1 MKHTKVRTLRAA
13 IASVL
18 LVTAVPVAM
27 GADPETGTL
36 ADENQVVTWTGQTT
50 GSNPEQCIVV
60 PTRPPLVEDFDP
72 DVDPACDH
80 YMLSVNPAFAG
91 ETEVLIHINS
101 TGSKADNDDYD
112 LYVLDKDGK
121 QVGSSTTPGADET
134 VKLINPA
141 EGDYKI
147 EIQAWLVQSP
157 EGTYVGDATLKA
169 GTPNFA
175 PKVTASA
182 EQIFATP
189 TLMDSQLHTGE
200 PSIAVSPIIPEDGSR
215 PLIVGDAPW
224 GTSNA
229 TSLWWRS
236 RDGGESYELVQD
248 PAAAPRPRPCE
259 EIDGGGD
266 SDTAFD
272 RHGNIY
278 VNDLAALI
286 NITVGHSHDDFQ
298 TMNCTKAGGTNPL
311 QPIQDRQWIVAS
323 DRADGPEGDEIDA
336 FVTFRRGLI
345 NGTPATETAIQIYE
359 TRDGGQSYTFA
370 GELTDFFGFD
380 NAKVSQTGNPVQQ
393 NGILWQ
399 AYYLTNTPKVGR
411 YDPYAATDEE
421 KFKVFEVAQRDTD
434 VGNVFPT
441 LAIDDAGVLYYAWVE
456 SGGFDVMFTRSLD
469 GGETWSDPIRVNAT
483 GESELAVN
491 PYMVAGSEGRV
502 AVLFNATENAASPD
516 AANGKEWNLY
526 VSQSLNANEGEAAS
540 FTQYKVTD
548 TPLHFNSIC
557 TSGLNCTISGGDR
570 SLLEFNEVD
579 IDRMDGSMV
588 FIFADNGR
596 YPQPPL
602 SATEI
607 PQPYIMA
614 TRQIAGESMIA
625 GKTIQNTLPR
635 TNYAQDRE
643 GDSTYPKAGTAE
655 GPEHPVMDILFS
667 RLEATDTGVRAY
679 MSMKDLSDL
688 SDALDVTFGLGDPRL
703 TDKAIWVT
711 RFEVNEQVFALGMD
725 VDRTIHVPGTA
736 PTFWYGTPGVARN
749 SGIKRSSYG
758 RQGDHTFDAD
768 VGFIDG
774 ETVVVEIPYAFMGI
788 DPAAESPVFHS
799 VVSFALVQPDGSLDV
814 GIGKPELSYF
824 NNQRTVDAS
833 KAYDWTLGDPT
844 PLPPNEDETSD
855 DDDFDDD
862 GSRDDSDSDD
872 DNDGKKDDADSDD
885 DNDGRSDDSDSDDD
899 NDGISDDNDDKGK
912 QEKQRKK
919 YSGTNGNSSST
930 HAMSVDANSLLLIAV
945 VEGAGAENLQLEI
958 YNPAGVLVATSVAT
972 PGKTM
977 ATAVPLGAGV
987 YSVKVTNATDTRIDY
1002 ELKLISRS
1010 NWL

>member
-1 MKHTKVRTLRAA
+1 MKNFKIKALKAA
-13 IASVL
+13 VSGAL
-18 LVTAVPVAM
+18 LVLALPAAM
-27 GADPETGTL
+27 AADPDSGTL
-36 ADENQVVTWTGQTT
+36 NNADQVVNWDGETV
-50 GSNPEQCIVV
+50 GSNPNACIAV

-72 DVDPACDH
+72 NIDPACDH
-80 YMLSVNPAFAG
+80 YQLNIQPAFPG
-91 ETEVLIHINS
+91 ETEVVVHINS
-101 TGSKADNDDYD
+101 TGELAENDDYD
-112 LYVLDKDGK
+112 LFVFDPDGN
-121 QVGSSTTPGADET
+121 QIGASTTSGADET
-134 VKLINPA
+134 VKLINPSPGTYLVEA
-141 EGDYKI
+141 
-147 EIQAWLVQSP
+147 QAWLVQSP
-157 EGTYVGDATLKA
+157 EGTYSGDATLRV
-169 GTPNFA
+169 GTPGFA
-175 PKVTASA
+175 PNVTASA

-200 PSIAVSPIIPEDGSR
+200 PSIAVSPVIPEDGSR

-248 PAAAPRPRPCE
+248 PVAAPRPRPCE

-323 DRADGPEGDEIDA
+323 DRADGPAGDEIDA
-336 FVTFRRGLI
+336 FITFRRGLI

-380 NAKVSQTGNPVQQ
+380 NAKVSQTGNPVQR

-421 KFKVFEVAQRDTD
+421 KFKVFEVAQRETD

-456 SGGFDVMFTRSLD
+456 GGGFDVMFTRSLD
-469 GGETWSDPIRVNAT
+469 EGVTWSEPIRVNAT

-516 AANGKEWNLY
+516 AANGKAWNLY
-526 VSQSLNANEGEAAS
+526 VSQSLNANEGETAS

-579 IDRMDGSMV
+579 IDPMDGSMV

-596 YPQPPL
+596 LQQPPL
-602 SATEI
+602 SGADI

-614 TRQIAGESMIA
+614 TRQIAGDSMIA
-625 GKTIQNTLPR
+625 GKAVLNTLPR
-635 TNYAQDRE
+635 TNFAQDRE

-655 GPEHPVMDILFS
+655 GPQHPVMDILFS
-667 RLEATDTGVRAY
+667 RLVATDTGVRAY
-679 MSMKDLSDL
+679 MTMTDLSDL
-688 SDALDVTFGLGDPRL
+688 AEALDVTFGLGDPRT

-711 RFEVNEQVFALGMD
+711 RFEINEQVFALGMD
-725 VDRTIHVPGTA
+725 IDKTYLVPGA
-736 PTFWYGTPGVARN
+736 EPTFWYGTPGVARS

-774 ETVVVEIPYAFMGI
+774 DTVVVEIPYEFMGI
-788 DPAAESPVFHS
+788 DPADKPVFHS

-814 GIGKPELSYF
+814 GLGLEDHAYF

-844 PLPPNEDETSD
+844 PLPPNEDEDSD

-872 DNDGKKDDADSDD
+872 DNDGRKDDADSDD
-885 DNDGRSDDSDSDDD
+885 DNDGRKDDNDSDDD
-899 NDGISDDNDDKGK
+899 NDGISDDHDSESTKDS
-912 QEKQRKK
+912 KK
-919 YSGTNGNSSST
+919 SKHTRNKGNSSSS
-930 HAMSVDANSLLLIAV
+930 HAMDVDAGTLLLIAV
-945 VEGAGAENLQLEI
+945 AEGAGAENLRLEI
-958 YNPAGVLVATSVAT
+958 YNPAGVLVATSIAT
-972 PGKTM
+972 PGKTI
-977 ATAVPLGAGV
+977 ATAVPLGGGI
-987 YSVKVTNATDTRIDY
+987 YEVKVSNPTNAPIDY